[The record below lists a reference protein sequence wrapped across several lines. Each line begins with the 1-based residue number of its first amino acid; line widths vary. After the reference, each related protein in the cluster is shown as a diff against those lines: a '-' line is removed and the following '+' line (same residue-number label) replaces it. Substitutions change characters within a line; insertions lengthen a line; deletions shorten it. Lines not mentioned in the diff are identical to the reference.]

1 MSERHK
7 SPLPFIK
14 DIVDSIEKIEKYCQN
29 ITYEQFLQDDKTKDA
44 VVRNLEIIGE
54 AAKNIPDHI
63 KEISSETAWKFMT
76 GMRDKLIHEYFGVSY
91 STVWETVKGDLPL
104 LKESIRELY
113 DTIKAKDDTGLPS

>member
-63 KEISSETAWKFMT
+63 KEISSETAWKSMA
-76 GMRDKLIHEYFGVSY
+76 GMRDKLIHEYAGVDLKI
-91 STVWETVKGDLPL
+91 VWAVIQEELPPLRPEVERL
-104 LKESIRELY
+104 LKRLGKES
-113 DTIKAKDDTGLPS
+113 

>member
-14 DIVDSIEKIEKYCQN
+14 DILDAIEKIEKYCQN

-63 KEISSETAWKFMT
+63 REMSSATAWKSMA
-76 GMRDKLIHEYFGVSY
+76 GMRDKLTHEYFGVSY
-91 STVWETVKGDLPL
+91 STVWVTVYNDLPL
-104 LKESIRELY
+104 LKEKMEELY
-113 DTIKAKDDTGLPS
+113 DMIKGKDDIGPPT